1 MHDQSEYLVMVGDQ
15 IVTRHESL
23 VVITA
28 AYIGLF
34 YVLDVDYEECS
45 ECAVTILQYIF
56 FKEEKA
62 PARSIK
68 QIDRLWQEYCAF
80 KKR

>member
-1 MHDQSEYLVMVGDQ
+1 MAGDQ
-15 IVTRHESL
+15 IITRHESL
-23 VVITA
+23 IVITA

-34 YVLDVDYEECS
+34 YVLDIDYDEWS
-45 ECAVTILQYIF
+45 KCAVTIFQYVF

-68 QIDRLWQEYCAF
+68 RIDKLWQEYCNL